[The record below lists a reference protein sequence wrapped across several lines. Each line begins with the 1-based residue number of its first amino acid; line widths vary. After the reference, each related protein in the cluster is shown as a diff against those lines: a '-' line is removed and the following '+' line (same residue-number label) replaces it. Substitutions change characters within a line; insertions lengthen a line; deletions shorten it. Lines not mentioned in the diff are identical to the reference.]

1 MTRKELI
8 EAYATEYGVTKG
20 KTPKQPKNTKY
31 NFGCTAASKSFSKW
45 NQGKAITLR
54 AQGYGTAR
62 C

>member
-31 NFGCTAASKSFSKW
+31 KKDCLLNTDSSV
-45 NQGKAITLR
+45 
-54 AQGYGTAR
+54 
-62 C
+62 